1 MTIEKSRFNSEAAPQ
16 SNACQ
21 KDILAVTESDISVI
35 RFEGKKVRIVNCD
48 GKPTATPLPSSRHY
62 LEGNSLQLII
72 IIFSGP
78 FRRSALLRGGVR
90 ADSRYI

>member
-35 RFEGKKVRIVNCD
+35 RFEGKKVRIVNWTVIR
-48 GKPTATPLPSSRHY
+48 GLLPKTFARRWSY
-62 LEGNSLQLII
+62 LITMAI
-72 IIFSGP
+72 A
-78 FRRSALLRGGVR
+78 ALDDDEKG
-90 ADSRYI
+90 